1 MDFQKYQP
9 YCANIQKSKYIVFFY
24 HGSFSSLKN
33 VLRIQRPGI
42 QKSFPL
48 KNGNLKKNGASKSLL
63 KLRFILREKK
73 WNGHVP
79 LRKLVQGVDHFTA
92 KSVSTIFL
100 KKCI

>member
-48 KNGNLKKNGASKSLL
+48 KNGNLKKKWSIKI
-63 KLRFILREKK
+63 FIEITVYSARKK
-73 WNGHVP
+73 ME
-79 LRKLVQGVDHFTA
+79 RACTFT
-92 KSVSTIFL
+92 KIGTRS
-100 KKCI
+100 